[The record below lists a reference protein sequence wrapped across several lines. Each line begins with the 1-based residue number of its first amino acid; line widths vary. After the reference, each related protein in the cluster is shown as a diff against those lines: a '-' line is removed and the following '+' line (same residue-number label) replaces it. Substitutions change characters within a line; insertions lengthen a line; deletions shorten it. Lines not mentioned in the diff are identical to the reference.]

1 MTSLSCRVL
10 LAAFCLS
17 ISSCPGMAGGKNQ
30 PLPTKVGKC
39 AETSITEIG
48 GRLEGD
54 ENFETGTFVGFANEG
69 MQIGYSRVEA
79 VVKSRIGDPVRM
91 CLTDI
96 PKDCPPGDERGRS
109 YRTTNL
115 RTGESWE
122 MADSQHM
129 CGGA

>member
-1 MTSLSCRVL
+1 MMTLSRRIF
-10 LAAFCLS
+10 LAALFLK
-17 ISSCPGMAGGKNQ
+17 ISSSPGMAGGKNQ
-30 PLPTKVGKC
+30 PLPTKVSQC

-54 ENFETGTFVGFANEG
+54 ETFETGTFVVFANEG
-69 MQIGYSRVEA
+69 MQIGYDRVEA
-79 VVKSRIGDPVRM
+79 IVNSKIGDPVRM